1 MTRLMRLKEVIEATG
16 LSRPTIYKWMALGLF
31 PIPVHLGERAVAWVS
46 DETEAWILERIEDRD
61 SLLREI
67 SEMVG

>member
-16 LSRPTIYKWMALGLF
+16 LSRPTIYKRMALGLF

-46 DETEAWILERIEDRD
+46 DEVEIWIKERIEERD
-61 SLLREI
+61 ERLRE
-67 SEMVG
+67 EAELRV